1 MKRLLIVI
9 VMCLVML
16 GAMSFNMTAND
27 VLPTARPLPT
37 YLPTPIITEVP
48 PFGLFKLSFPI
59 MYKMQYPAMG
69 DASVSGVLNDS
80 DGLGVDYIVWLAE
93 VWKIGDS
100 YIWMLDM
107 ARSPA
112 ICSDGEFTLPR
123 VKPFMYVFL
132 IGDPYTGTYQVIQE
146 IVYVSPKAT
155 LNVGE
160 IHIDTMIKSCKH
172 IEGIDHVEG
181 IVSGELK

>member
-9 VMCLVML
+9 VVCLVML
-16 GAMSFNMTAND
+16 GAMSFNMIAHD
-27 VLPTARPLPT
+27 VLPTSRPLPT
-37 YLPTPIITEVP
+37 YLPTPFATEVP
-48 PFGLFKLSFPI
+48 VEMFELNFPM

-69 DASVSGVLNDS
+69 DATVSGVLNDS
-80 DGLGVDYIVWLAE
+80 DGPGVDYIVWLAE
-93 VWKIGDS
+93 VWEVGDS
-100 YIWMLDM
+100 YIWMLDT

-112 ICSDGEFTLPR
+112 VCSNGEFTLPR

-146 IVYVSPKAT
+146 IVYVSPRST

-160 IHIDTMIKSCKH
+160 IHIDTMIKSCKY
-172 IEGIDHVEG
+172 ESGLSGLVLE
-181 IVSGELK
+181 GELK